1 MFARRKN
8 AEALFT
14 TRFFALWAF
23 AFITFFS
30 AFQLFPAIPFRILEL
45 GGSEAEAGA
54 FLAVYTFASAFAAP
68 LMGSFADHI
77 GRRRLLVGVSVAFI
91 GFSVAYGLV
100 TNLPT
105 LLLIGALHGA
115 IWSGILSSSSAI
127 MSDYIPESRRTE
139 GLAYWGLASTAAIA
153 VAPFV
158 GLAVST
164 RFGWR
169 NLCLELAA
177 ISVAMALWGSRLDE
191 TSGPNRLTRMP
202 GPGELFDWRV
212 TLASLSLFTISFGY
226 GGVTSYVA
234 ILAMERRIEPRAL
247 YFAVYACAIVAS
259 RVLTSPIG
267 DRHGSLRLLYP
278 ALAIVPPALLLL
290 AFATT
295 RWEWIL
301 SAILFG
307 SGFGVAYPAFVT
319 FVLQR
324 TDGQRRARTFGSII
338 WAFDTGIGTGSLLT
352 GVIGQRYGLRYAFV
366 LCAVTATLAIPVF
379 RITSKQLA
387 LRTGSPHWPS

>member
-1 MFARRKN
+1 MFARRET
-8 AEALFT
+8 AEPLFT
-14 TRFFALWAF
+14 ARFFALWTF
-23 AFITFFS
+23 SFITFFS

-45 GGSEAEAGA
+45 GGSQAEAGA

-68 LMGSFADHI
+68 LMGTFADHI
-77 GRRRLLVGVSVAFI
+77 GRRRLLVGVSIAFI
-91 GFSVAYGLV
+91 GFSIAYGLV
-100 TNLPT
+100 TSLAT
-105 LLLIGALHGA
+105 LLLIGAAHGA

-139 GLAYWGLASTAAIA
+139 GLAYWGLASTAAVA

-158 GLAVST
+158 GLWVST

-169 NLCLELAA
+169 ILCFELAV
-177 ISVAMALWGSRLDE
+177 ISVAMAVWGSRLVE
-191 TSGPNRLTRMP
+191 QTARHTLTRLP
-202 GPGELFDWRV
+202 RPGELFDWRV

-234 ILAMERRIEPRAL
+234 IFAMQRRIEPRAL

-259 RVLTSPIG
+259 RVLTSPLG
-267 DRHGSLRLLYP
+267 DRHGSVKLLYP

-301 SAILFG
+301 SAIVFG
-307 SGFGVAYPAFVT
+307 SGFGVAYPSFAT
-319 FVLQR
+319 FVLEK
-324 TDGQRRARTFGSII
+324 TDAQRRARTFGSII

-352 GVIGQRYGLRYAFV
+352 GIIGQRYGMSAAFV
-366 LCAVTATLAIPVF
+366 VCALTAALAIPVF
-379 RITSKQLA
+379 RITSRQLRA
-387 LRTGSPHWPS
+387 RPG